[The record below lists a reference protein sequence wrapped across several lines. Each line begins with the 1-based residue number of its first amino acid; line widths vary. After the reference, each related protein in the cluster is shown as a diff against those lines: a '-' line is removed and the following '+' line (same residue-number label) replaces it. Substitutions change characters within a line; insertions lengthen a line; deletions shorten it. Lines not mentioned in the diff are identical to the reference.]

1 MGIEPSFLPAD
12 AYLRLTQDPEVDVA
26 DGYLAL
32 ERLRARK
39 TPQELALV
47 EQASTAIVD
56 SMVAVF
62 GSHGVGT
69 TKHELVEAL
78 RREETARGLIFEY
91 CLVSMGSSANRGAS
105 DQAWRR
111 GDVLCLD
118 SGGNLGG
125 YIGDLARMAV
135 LGEPDG
141 ELQDL
146 LGHVDE
152 TQQAARRPIRPGA
165 RGEEIFH
172 AADEVVRRGEFAA
185 STSFVAHGMG
195 LISHEAPR
203 LTATGPVPY
212 PNDHGDQ
219 PLEQGMVLSI
229 ETTLLHPTRGFIK
242 LEDTVVVTDD
252 GHRPSATGP
261 VAGRSRNADL
271 ARLLRRASA
280 GDSISRTDDTPSV
293 IALLVAR
300 HQARRRA
307 PDGGPELLLQ
317 RTARHSTQPLH
328 VPCRREANDVHHHL
342 RSPTPRRSRRVRRHG
357 PRARALP
364 CRRPSGDRRI
374 VGSVAQ
380 RRRVPGG
387 GAPARVAR
395 GRREERARHG
405 RGSGAGPARLRDRRA
420 RGRCSW
426 RTRRHSSCGAG
437 YRTRW
442 FGRR

>member
-1 MGIEPSFLPAD
+1 MSAAPAPPAPAVAPAFDHRRLDELMERAGLDALLATSKHNVQYLLGGHRYFFFDYMDAIGVSRYLPVVVYVRGRPEATAYIGNATEDWQLDNRPLWVSEVELSSWGAVDAVDRALAHLRRVRPGAVTVGIEPSFLPAD

-252 GHRPSATGP
+252 GHRAFGD
-261 VAGRSRNADL
+261 G
-271 ARLLRRASA
+271 AR
-280 GDSISRTDDTPSV
+280 GW
-293 IALLVAR
+293 
-300 HQARRRA
+300 
-307 PDGGPELLLQ
+307 
-317 RTARHSTQPLH
+317 
-328 VPCRREANDVHHHL
+328 
-342 RSPTPRRSRRVRRHG
+342 
-357 PRARALP
+357 
-364 CRRPSGDRRI
+364 
-374 VGSVAQ
+374 SVAQ
-380 RRRVPGG
+380 
-387 GAPARVAR
+387 
-395 GRREERARHG
+395 
-405 RGSGAGPARLRDRRA
+405 
-420 RGRCSW
+420 C
-426 RTRRHSSCGAG
+426 
-437 YRTRW
+437 
-442 FGRR
+442 

>member
-1 MGIEPSFLPAD
+1 MSAAPAPPAPAVAPAFDHRRLDELMEQAGLDALLATSKHNVQYLLGGHRYFFFDYMDAIGVSRYLPVVVYVRGRPEATAYIGNATEDWQLDNRPLWVSEVELSSWGAVDAVDRALAHLRRVRPGAVTVGIEPSFLPAD

-152 TQQAARRPIRPGA
+152 TQQAARRSIRPGA

-252 GHRPSATGP
+252 GHRAFGD
-261 VAGRSRNADL
+261 G
-271 ARLLRRASA
+271 AR
-280 GDSISRTDDTPSV
+280 GW
-293 IALLVAR
+293 
-300 HQARRRA
+300 
-307 PDGGPELLLQ
+307 
-317 RTARHSTQPLH
+317 
-328 VPCRREANDVHHHL
+328 
-342 RSPTPRRSRRVRRHG
+342 
-357 PRARALP
+357 
-364 CRRPSGDRRI
+364 
-374 VGSVAQ
+374 SVAQ
-380 RRRVPGG
+380 
-387 GAPARVAR
+387 
-395 GRREERARHG
+395 
-405 RGSGAGPARLRDRRA
+405 
-420 RGRCSW
+420 C
-426 RTRRHSSCGAG
+426 
-437 YRTRW
+437 
-442 FGRR
+442 